1 MSWEKPIL
9 FALALAASC
18 CQAASSRTSPRP
30 DNPPPEV
37 AEDWRL
43 QDGLVKDIA
52 YDQAVRRMVR
62 EPAVAGTE
70 LPAAMAT
77 LDKAAAPPRDPRW
90 GALYLR
96 ACATRRAARL
106 RTLLERAPQIVFT
119 KHFDMGGSHYAY
131 TEGQSD
137 AQAERHFQP
146 GSSLCLLRMHG
157 LYGQTRTLVDD
168 RGGVIRDPD
177 VSYDGRRV
185 LFAWKKSLDRDDYH
199 LYEMEVAGGAVR
211 QLTFGLGWA
220 DYEDAYAPGGQ
231 IIFNSTRCVQT
242 VDCWWTEVSNLY
254 TCDGEGRYLR
264 RLGFDQV
271 HSNYPTVTPDGRVLY
286 TRWEYNDRGQ
296 IFPQG
301 LFQMNPDGTGQTAC
315 YGNNTWFPTTILHAR
330 AIPGT
335 QKVVAVFSGHH
346 TIQKGWLGILD
357 PSRGRQENQ
366 GAQLI
371 APMRETKAVRVDAYG
386 QSGDQFQYPYPLSE
400 TEFLVAFRP
409 AGAKGP
415 FAIYWMDRDGR
426 RELLAWDRAISCNQ
440 PVPLA
445 PRPVPPPRPSTVDY
459 RQEYGTYY
467 LQDIYAG
474 PGLAG
479 VPRGTIKRLRVVALS
494 FRAAGIGANYSQGVA
509 GAALSSTPISI
520 GNGAWDPKTVLGE
533 AKVHGDG
540 SAAFQVPARTPVY
553 FQALDEKGYAV
564 QSMRSWSTSQPGE
577 HVACVGC
584 HESKNS
590 TPRQALPMPTT
601 FSGSKQAI
609 PMPMAFAAGVEQLAG
624 FYGPPRGFSFPKE
637 IQPILDRHCTRCH
650 HLPLDV
656 AAGPRRGRPD
666 AAQRST
672 VGRIGNPSGHRADLP
687 DGLPIR
693 PTVKP
698 AILPP
703 PLANNA
709 GRPSVA
715 TGARS
720 QDRTRTADEPAFSL
734 LGREVVDPVAK
745 RRWSESYLALT
756 RSKAASIVGG
766 PVCFVGHP
774 GDVVNWVDAQSP
786 PTMLPP
792 YFAGAAKSRLMNLLE
807 GGHGGAKVSREELAK
822 LACWID
828 LAVPYCGD
836 YLEANAWSADE
847 KARYERF
854 RQKRRAMEQIERSNL
869 EAWTAA
875 RAASQPRA
883 TATP

>member
-1 MSWEKPIL
+1 M
-9 FALALAASC
+9 
-18 CQAASSRTSPRP
+18 
-30 DNPPPEV
+30 
-37 AEDWRL
+37 
-43 QDGLVKDIA
+43 
-52 YDQAVRRMVR
+52 
-62 EPAVAGTE
+62 
-70 LPAAMAT
+70 
-77 LDKAAAPPRDPRW
+77 
-90 GALYLR
+90 
-96 ACATRRAARL
+96 
-106 RTLLERAPQIVFT
+106 
-119 KHFDMGGSHYAY
+119 
-131 TEGQSD
+131 
-137 AQAERHFQP
+137 
-146 GSSLCLLRMHG
+146 
-157 LYGQTRTLVDD
+157 
-168 RGGVIRDPD
+168 
-177 VSYDGRRV
+177 
-185 LFAWKKSLDRDDYH
+185 
-199 LYEMEVAGGAVR
+199 
-211 QLTFGLGWA
+211 
-220 DYEDAYAPGGQ
+220 
-231 IIFNSTRCVQT
+231 
-242 VDCWWTEVSNLY
+242 
-254 TCDGEGRYLR
+254 
-264 RLGFDQV
+264 
-271 HSNYPTVTPDGRVLY
+271 
-286 TRWEYNDRGQ
+286 
-296 IFPQG
+296 
-301 LFQMNPDGTGQTAC
+301 
-315 YGNNTWFPTTILHAR
+315 
-330 AIPGT
+330 
-335 QKVVAVFSGHH
+335 
-346 TIQKGWLGILD
+346 
-357 PSRGRQENQ
+357 
-366 GAQLI
+366 
-371 APMRETKAVRVDAYG
+371 
-386 QSGDQFQYPYPLSE
+386 SE

-426 RELLAWDRAISCNQ
+426 RELLAWDRGDLLQ
-440 PVPLA
+440 PA
-445 PRPVPPPRPSTVDY
+445 
-459 RQEYGTYY
+459 
-467 LQDIYAG
+467 
-474 PGLAG
+474 
-479 VPRGTIKRLRVVALS
+479 
-494 FRAAGIGANYSQGVA
+494 RAAGAAARAAATPEHGRLPPGIRHLLPAGHLRRTGPGGRPARHDQAAPRGRPELSRRPASATNYSQGVA

-533 AKVHGDG
+533 AKVHDDG

-564 QSMRSWSTSQPGE
+564 QTHAKLVDLAAGRARGVRRLPRVE
-577 HVACVGC
+577 ELH
-584 HESKNS
+584 
-590 TPRQALPMPTT
+590 PRQALPMPTT

-774 GDVVNWVDAQSP
+774 GDVVNWIDAQSP

-807 GGHGGAKVSREELAK
+807 DGHGGAKVSREELAK